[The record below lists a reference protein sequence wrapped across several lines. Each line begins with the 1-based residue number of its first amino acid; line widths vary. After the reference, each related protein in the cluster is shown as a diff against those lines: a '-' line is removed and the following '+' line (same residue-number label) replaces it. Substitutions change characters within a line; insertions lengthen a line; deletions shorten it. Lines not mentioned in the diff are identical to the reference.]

1 MRSMAPRRMP
11 CPPIGNSCC
20 DQAGLRRD
28 LVIGLY
34 RPGTSLL
41 HRMPAGLKLLLLIV
55 SILCATIFARTPIEV
70 AAVALVVAALF
81 GVARIPVK
89 VALAQLRPVLWML
102 LIIGVFQIIITTW
115 QRAIVVCGVLLISVA
130 LAALVTLTTR
140 VTDMLDTVTRALGP
154 TRRLGVDPERIG
166 LMLALAI
173 RCIPILAT
181 IVHEVS
187 EARKARGLQW
197 SMTALATPV
206 IVRALRTADA
216 LGDALV
222 ARGVDDD

>member
-1 MRSMAPRRMP
+1 M
-11 CPPIGNSCC
+11 
-20 DQAGLRRD
+20 
-28 LVIGLY
+28 IGLY
-34 RPGTSLL
+34 RPGSSLL
-41 HRMPAGLKLLLLIV
+41 HRMPAGVKLLLLLLTI
-55 SILCATIFARTPIEV
+55 IAATLFARTPV
-70 AAVALVVAALF
+70 AVGAVALVVAALF
-81 GVARIPVK
+81 AVARIPVK
-89 VALAQLRPVLWML
+89 VALAQLRPVLWMM
-102 LIIGVFQIIITTW
+102 LIIGIFQLIITSPT
-115 QRAIVVCGVLLISVA
+115 RAIVVCGVLVISVA

-140 VTDMLDTVTRALGP
+140 VTDMLDTVTRVLQP
-154 TRRLGVDPERIG
+154 VRRFGVDPDRVG

-206 IVRALRTADA
+206 LVRALRTADA
-216 LGDALV
+216 MGDALI

>member
-1 MRSMAPRRMP
+1 M
-11 CPPIGNSCC
+11 
-20 DQAGLRRD
+20 
-28 LVIGLY
+28 IGLY

-41 HRMPAGLKLLLLIV
+41 HRLPAGVKLLILVV
-55 SILCATIFARTPIEV
+55 SIVVATVLVRTPVQVGI
-70 AAVALVVAALF
+70 VALVVAVLF
-81 GVARIPVK
+81 TVARIPVK

-102 LIIGVFQIIITTW
+102 LIIALFQVIITSPT
-115 QRAIVVCGVLLISVA
+115 RAVVVCGVLLISVA

-140 VTDMLDTVTRALGP
+140 VTAMLDTVTRALGP
-154 TRRLGVDPERIG
+154 LRRIGVDPERIA

-206 IVRALRTADA
+206 LVRALRTADA

>member
-1 MRSMAPRRMP
+1 M
-11 CPPIGNSCC
+11 
-20 DQAGLRRD
+20 
-28 LVIGLY
+28 IGLY
-34 RPGTSLL
+34 RPGSSLL
-41 HRMPAGLKLLLLIV
+41 HRMPAGVKLLLLLLTI
-55 SILCATIFARTPIEV
+55 IAATLFARTPV
-70 AAVALVVAALF
+70 VVGAVALVVAALF
-81 GVARIPVK
+81 AVARIPLK
-89 VALAQLRPVLWML
+89 VALAQLRPVLWMM
-102 LIIGVFQIIITTW
+102 LIIGIFQLIITSPT
-115 QRAIVVCGVLLISVA
+115 RAIVVCGVLVISVA

-140 VTDMLDTVTRALGP
+140 VTDMLDTVTRVLQP
-154 TRRLGVDPERIG
+154 VRRFGVDPDRVG

-206 IVRALRTADA
+206 LVRALRTADA
-216 LGDALV
+216 MGDALI

>member
-1 MRSMAPRRMP
+1 M
-11 CPPIGNSCC
+11 
-20 DQAGLRRD
+20 
-28 LVIGLY
+28 IGLY

-41 HRMPAGLKLLLLIV
+41 HRLPAGAKLLILVV
-55 SILCATIFARTPIEV
+55 SIVAATVAVRTPTQVGIV
-70 AAVALVVAALF
+70 AVVVAGLF
-81 GVARIPVK
+81 AVARIPVRI
-89 VALAQLRPVLWML
+89 ALAQLRPVLWML
-102 LIIGVFQIIITTW
+102 LLIAVFQVIISSPA
-115 QRAIVVCGVLLISVA
+115 RAVVVCGVLLISVA

-154 TRRLGVDPERIG
+154 LRRIGIDPERSA

-181 IVHEVS
+181 IVREVS

-206 IVRALRTADA
+206 LVRALRTADA